1 MQALKAMLFGAKLPP
16 QEEEPPQPVKPAEP
30 EKSTPAVP
38 VIAAKPDAEKRAGCS
53 AGEACRADARDGV
66 CRR

>member
-1 MQALKAMLFGAKLPP
+1 MRFTALFM
-16 QEEEPPQPVKPAEP
+16 
-30 EKSTPAVP
+30 
-38 VIAAKPDAEKRAGCS
+38 AACLGTGLLAGCG